1 MPDIIVVD
9 DVRADDGLGV
19 FADEVGREAQHLLVA
34 ARARVIEVVG
44 ALDCGLLQQNDD
56 LASRE
61 VDGVRV
67 PQALL
72 RLARRCPVVHTQLHI
87 QPAAGHRLNLPDDLD
102 VAAVLAKGLRIL
114 EALVAAVLLRCRLV
128 GVLLEHKRPRRKC
141 AAVRGR
147 ARNTALHHHP
157 TVVERLL
164 LLPRVAVER
173 VHARVAVADAA
184 HAALDAVDLV
194 VLEVQRARPVGHLLL
209 AHIDRKRQAG
219 PRGEALVG
227 EEGHA
232 GQARGRLWVRA

>member
-19 FADEVGREAQHLLVA
+19 FADEVGSEAQHLLVA

-87 QPAAGHRLNLPDDLD
+87 QPTAGHRLNLPDDLD
-102 VAAVLAKGLRIL
+102 IAAVLAKGLRIL
-114 EALVAAVLLRCRLV
+114 EALVATVRLRRRLV
-128 GVLLEHKRPRRKC
+128 GVLLEHERPRRKC

-147 ARNTALHHHP
+147 ARDTALHHHP

-164 LLPRVAVER
+164 LLPILDR

-209 AHIDRKRQAG
+209 AHIDRKRQAV
-219 PRGEALVG
+219 PHVEALVG

-232 GQARGRLWVRA
+232 GQARGRLRVRA